1 VRAAGSSWI
10 AVSIVAMLA
19 SSAAAESDADVA
31 FKRGRDLF
39 KGGNYPEACVQ
50 FEKSQQLDPQLG
62 TLFNLAQC
70 HEKIGKLASAR
81 AAYREVLSKDTNAD
95 RRRFATDF
103 EKKLAP
109 RVPKLVVQI
118 AGEPDGLTVR
128 LGERLIIANTAI
140 EMDNGVYAL
149 TVRATGMHDVTT
161 RVKINEEGR
170 TTTVVVPLT
179 PMGSSEVA
187 AATQSS
193 EPSNGSGG
201 SPRKTLGIAALAVG
215 GATLATG
222 GVFGWLAMSAWSD
235 AKAVCDGMTCPT
247 GADADR
253 ANDLRD
259 KALSRA
265 TVSNVLFVAGG
276 AIAVTGLILWLTAPS
291 GAEQSDVAFSAA
303 ASGDGASVFVLGR
316 F

>member
-1 VRAAGSSWI
+1 VRAVGNSCF
-10 AVSIVAMLA
+10 AVAIIAMLA
-19 SSAAAESDADVA
+19 SSAAAESEADVA

-39 KGGNYPEACVQ
+39 KGGKYTEACAQ

-95 RRRFATDF
+95 RRRFAADF
-103 EKKLAP
+103 DKKLAP

-118 AGEPDGLTVR
+118 AGEPNGLTVR

-140 EMDNGVYAL
+140 ELDNGVYAL
-149 TVRATGMHDVTT
+149 MVRATGMHDVTT

-187 AATQSS
+187 LATQSS
-193 EPSNGSGG
+193 QPTGSGGG
-201 SPRKTLGIAALAVG
+201 SPRKTIGIATLAVG

-222 GVFGWLAMSAWSD
+222 GVFGLLAMNAWSD
-235 AKAVCDGMTCPT
+235 AKEVCGGMTCST
-247 GADADR
+247 TADADR
-253 ANDLRD
+253 ANGLRD

-291 GAEQSDVAFSAA
+291 GEEHSDVAFSAG